1 MTYKFRCN
9 TCDRIFTSNS
19 RSATCDRH
27 GYYSRSATFMGEVL
41 DVAVDVATAYVMAD
55 VAGDI
60 LSGVGSALGSL
71 FD

>member
-1 MTYKFRCN
+1 MSYKFRCN
-9 TCDRIFTSNS
+9 TCDRVFTSNS

-27 GYYSRSATFMGEVL
+27 GYYTRSATFIGEAL

-55 VAGDI
+55 VATDV
-60 LSGVGSALGSL
+60 LSGMADLVGGL